1 MKWTRRD
8 FFQSIFN
15 FAQMYQWTYLCL
27 TEGVS
32 AASILNKITKSVC
45 QCSPWDV
52 HGKCIMVH
60 MNWSITENLSTLCIS
75 ISWRKRKISRHITS
89 ILYKSPNVRT
99 FFFLF
104 GFLELIRSNSYA
116 CVIDQV
122 SFGYSA
128 IPFWP
133 KFSTHHDVMS
143 FFWFHSYAP
152 QFTRVLTVCM
162 RFFIVCAKCLLY
174 RIILFCFFLRNTMG
188 LCNNKQFWSQT
199 KHACCSCLRR
209 CWFMFARAL

>member
-1 MKWTRRD
+1 MLSLGYTMQVNR
-8 FFQSIFN
+8 SI
-15 FAQMYQWTYLCL
+15 YVYLR
-27 TEGVS
+27 
-32 AASILNKITKSVC
+32 
-45 QCSPWDV
+45 
-52 HGKCIMVH
+52 MVH

-89 ILYKSPNVRT
+89 ILYKSTNVRT
-99 FFFLF
+99 YFFFSLD
-104 GFLELIRSNSYA
+104 FLELIRSNSYA

-143 FFWFHSYAP
+143 FFFRFHSYAP

-174 RIILFCFFLRNTMG
+174 RIIILFCFFFCITLWG
-188 LCNNKQFWSQT
+188 NNKQFWSQT

-209 CWFMFARAL
+209 CWFMFARAW